1 MSQSHAIAAPSAAP
15 PAVKTVPTTE
25 QRPSAS
31 PRPAAGSEFGRVALE
46 RAFADP
52 VRPVHGAV
60 RASVEA
66 ATGVSLAGVRVHTG
80 PHVRTAARAGRA
92 AAFTA
97 GRDIGIAV
105 GPGQEL
111 PEALLTH
118 ELIHAAQQ
126 SGDGDAAPD
135 DAEAQAHHGAH
146 DLDALGPLRTTG
158 TWYVAFAP
166 EDWLQTTPDVR
177 HYGFTELVD
186 ELRAVDEW
194 LNRQIVGSQ
203 ETDRMMEAKEALQAE
218 LARRQAAIRAA
229 DRPPPRRRGRGRAG
243 QAPAQPELP
252 EQTEM
257 PRILRERNSR
267 QLTDPDEIRAEVDL
281 ITAWL
286 QRPDLSRDTRW
297 ILRQEL
303 AALEPGLGAELGRA
317 SAQRQQQR
325 LARALSPA
333 AGADRSGVLANI
345 RLIESIRP
353 YQEQPGMAYVMHDGE
368 LLVFP
373 QELADRVRAEVTAAL
388 QEAARRAR
396 DVNDS
401 TEYRMREHMRLNY
414 EDQYVVGFFVS
425 VVSGEEPVDVQRR
438 MLDPMADSNIALS
451 RFRNAQQR
459 GSLTEMA
466 DAVFTAVEKAD
477 QAQTIVLDGI
487 DRAVA
492 AAGSIV
498 TGLTITRNLAF
509 AVALSIGAILAA
521 PVVAAGV
528 AGTGATGLLATGM
541 TAVGTGAVVG
551 GEGFLLGFAGGAGGE
566 LVAGHGG
573 EAALRTGLSEG
584 RRVGGEGFAI
594 GVGGGASLGLAGN
607 LGMGATGL
615 SRGGQLWRGALAGGG
630 GNAIGSMTGA
640 ALSDVPEGESRAS
653 FVLRSGAWGAGLGMF
668 GGAAGTG
675 SRWLS
680 SPGARFGVGVG
691 LPSLAGAGG
700 TYLQSGGDWSQTLQ
714 AGALGLTVG
723 GLAGR
728 QPTTVTP
735 TQQRAF
741 QLGRQFMGGVR
752 AYAGAAMIG
761 LGNVGPSLRVGES
774 SASTTIVVRDSD
786 GGFVQQGRAAVQQQ
800 ATVQQQAPAAVQQ
813 QAPAPVQ
820 QQAPAQQPQQAL
832 TIRVS
837 TGAFVPNPARQV
849 VDPFS
854 GEVLGQRSASA
865 QTARSLITGIR
876 ADEGEAAAWRAALA
890 RGEIGLQG
898 PTGSN
903 VPGGDF
909 YTAQIDA
916 NGQVTLIATDVK
928 LSTVGS
934 FPTPATTLKPTWRA
948 ELQAAIAPGR
958 LNLGDPALENAI
970 RAAFAAGRIRI
981 RQLNADYSPT
991 GGGTITP
998 ANGW

>member
-1 MSQSHAIAAPSAAP
+1 M
-15 PAVKTVPTTE
+15 
-25 QRPSAS
+25 
-31 PRPAAGSEFGRVALE
+31 
-46 RAFADP
+46 
-52 VRPVHGAV
+52 
-60 RASVEA
+60 
-66 ATGVSLAGVRVHTG
+66 SLAGVRVHTG
-80 PHVRTAARAGRA
+80 PHVRTAARAARA
-92 AAFTA
+92 AAFTV

-105 GPGQEL
+105 GPGQAV
-111 PEALLTH
+111 PDVLLTH

-135 DAEAQAHHGAH
+135 DAEAQAHHAAH
-146 DLDALGPLRTTG
+146 DLDALGSLRTTG
-158 TWYVAFAP
+158 TSCVAFAP
-166 EDWLQTTPDVR
+166 EDWLHTTPDVR

-218 LARRQAAIRAA
+218 IARRQAAIRAA

-243 QAPAQPELP
+243 QTPAQPELP

-267 QLTDPDEIRAEVDL
+267 QLTDPAEIRAEVDL

-303 AALEPGLGAELGRA
+303 AALEPGLGAELGQA

-333 AGADRSGVLANI
+333 AGTDRSGVLANI

-368 LLVFP
+368 VLVFP

-396 DVNDS
+396 DMNDS

-414 EDQYVVGFFVS
+414 EDQYVVGFVVS

-451 RFRNAQQR
+451 RYRNAQRR

-477 QAQTIVLDGI
+477 QAQTIVLEGI
-487 DRAVA
+487 DRAIA

-584 RRVGGEGFAI
+584 RR
-594 GVGGGASLGLAGN
+594 GGG
-607 LGMGATGL
+607 
-615 SRGGQLWRGALAGGG
+615 
-630 GNAIGSMTGA
+630 
-640 ALSDVPEGESRAS
+640 
-653 FVLRSGAWGAGLGMF
+653 
-668 GGAAGTG
+668 
-675 SRWLS
+675 
-680 SPGARFGVGVG
+680 
-691 LPSLAGAGG
+691 
-700 TYLQSGGDWSQTLQ
+700 
-714 AGALGLTVG
+714 
-723 GLAGR
+723 
-728 QPTTVTP
+728 
-735 TQQRAF
+735 
-741 QLGRQFMGGVR
+741 
-752 AYAGAAMIG
+752 
-761 LGNVGPSLRVGES
+761 
-774 SASTTIVVRDSD
+774 
-786 GGFVQQGRAAVQQQ
+786 
-800 ATVQQQAPAAVQQ
+800 
-813 QAPAPVQ
+813 
-820 QQAPAQQPQQAL
+820 
-832 TIRVS
+832 
-837 TGAFVPNPARQV
+837 
-849 VDPFS
+849 
-854 GEVLGQRSASA
+854 
-865 QTARSLITGIR
+865 
-876 ADEGEAAAWRAALA
+876 
-890 RGEIGLQG
+890 
-898 PTGSN
+898 
-903 VPGGDF
+903 
-909 YTAQIDA
+909 
-916 NGQVTLIATDVK
+916 
-928 LSTVGS
+928 
-934 FPTPATTLKPTWRA
+934 
-948 ELQAAIAPGR
+948 
-958 LNLGDPALENAI
+958 
-970 RAAFAAGRIRI
+970 
-981 RQLNADYSPT
+981 
-991 GGGTITP
+991 
-998 ANGW
+998 